1 MIVAVVRRAF
11 QPIDTL
17 GGIVNVGIIGEIQL
31 SEGVL
36 CRVQVLLGRAFQQ
49 LLRFDCVR
57 YQQPTV
63 TVRRADDVLGVGV
76 TLLRKLFQ
84 LLCRLVSLCQRK
96 ALIIRYA
103 LQILTFIAH
112 AVGTDLFAVIL
123 HFLVL
128 EGKSVHADML
138 RFFDDGVLDLA
149 EFLLLRQRRT
159 QPFLSLGVVILH
171 LTLQFPPCLVA
182 RIHSR
187 QPRHLV
193 DDLVHQL
200 FHWLR
205 QIAVGF
211 LAADLTEL
219 PRQIPD
225 HLFRLRVDAGHFPH
239 GLRQFQ
245 HGFSCF
251 RHQFV
256 SRFVFLLIDVQQL
269 LSEDL
274 IGQRGLDLAYPI
286 FGQVRLIGFH
296 RPRHHVDMRMI
307 ALIVEGGVPA
317 EVLRRDLH
325 RCGDVVAVGAEQC
338 APCVRVIIPKP
349 LCVLLVEGDDVRPHV
364 AGVVIQF
371 VRDSGEVNGIVI
383 SEETVF
389 PQPLRSRTQ
398 SDVLGVALHRG
409 EPVPIRFQR
418 QRDERGRGCF
428 CRV

>member
-1 MIVAVVRRAF
+1 M
-11 QPIDTL
+11 
-17 GGIVNVGIIGEIQL
+17 
-31 SEGVL
+31 
-36 CRVQVLLGRAFQQ
+36 
-49 LLRFDCVR
+49 
-57 YQQPTV
+57 
-63 TVRRADDVLGVGV
+63 
-76 TLLRKLFQ
+76 
-84 LLCRLVSLCQRK
+84 
-96 ALIIRYA
+96 
-103 LQILTFIAH
+103 
-112 AVGTDLFAVIL
+112 
-123 HFLVL
+123 
-128 EGKSVHADML
+128 
-138 RFFDDGVLDLA
+138 
-149 EFLLLRQRRT
+149 LRQRWT
-159 QPFLSLGVVILH
+159 QPFLSLGIVILH

-193 DDLVHQL
+193 DDLIHQL
-200 FHWLR
+200 FHGLW

-225 HLFRLRVDAGHFPH
+225 HLLRLRVDAGHLPH

-245 HGFSCF
+245 HGFPRF

-256 SRFVFLLIDVQQL
+256 SRFAFLFVDMEQFLA
-269 LSEDL
+269 EDL
-274 IGQRGLDLAYPI
+274 IGERGLDLADTV

-317 EVLRRDLH
+317 EVLRWDLH

-349 LCVLLVEGDDVRPHV
+349 LCVLPVEGDDVRPHV

-383 SEETVF
+383 SEQAVF
-389 PQPLRSRTQ
+389 PQPFRSGPQ
-398 SDVLGVALHRG
+398 GDVLGVALHR
-409 EPVPIRFQR
+409 
-418 QRDERGRGCF
+418 
-428 CRV
+428 